1 MTPSSSSRE
10 QVDGEGK
17 PKVLLARIAKRF
29 GDVGERIKTEDQDGD
44 LGDLIDYSKSS
55 TGKIIF
61 VRSRNPRDIIDID
74 KVIEDLNDFRK
85 LLNTTVR
92 TVLNCQRQNEGFSLF
107 NGANDNGRMRVSA
120 SVPKTVRS
128 IVNNLKVNEEVTVE
142 KIKQKNEE
150 FKINIIDYRLNADKA
165 KRAASSA
172 KATSKNPG
180 LVGNTQEHLINL
192 GGLLKQVQANIIEL
206 REYKS
211 VIANWS
217 NLVDTSPS

>member
-85 LLNTTVR
+85 LL
-92 TVLNCQRQNEGFSLF
+92 
-107 NGANDNGRMRVSA
+107 
-120 SVPKTVRS
+120 
-128 IVNNLKVNEEVTVE
+128 NNLKVNEEVTVE

>member
-107 NGANDNGRMRVSA
+107 NGANANGRMRVSA
-120 SVPKTVRS
+120 SIPKTVRS
-128 IVNNLKVNEEVTVE
+128 IV
-142 KIKQKNEE
+142 
-150 FKINIIDYRLNADKA
+150 
-165 KRAASSA
+165 
-172 KATSKNPG
+172 TS
-180 LVGNTQEHLINL
+180 E
-192 GGLLKQVQANIIEL
+192 
-206 REYKS
+206 
-211 VIANWS
+211 
-217 NLVDTSPS
+217 